1 MVKANGMSPSPFWQP
16 STPGERLLALC
27 YKSAFLALL
36 LWGYLNCTSSLDRA
50 GSVGVAVVFIVIEL
64 TWTTI
69 AHEDP
74 KTGSVSVKGWQGKFG
89 HSSFAQFWSNVVWG
103 SMLLFR
109 YREVI
114 GLFGLEEGWARSA
127 LFVFMFPFSVWWLEI
142 VEGYILIFLFGKNV
156 AWEYKGKAAYFH
168 GTITIEYFVP
178 WLGLGAAIEL
188 LWDSLIL
195 DLIKE
200 GRCSGQS

>member
-1 MVKANGMSPSPFWQP
+1 
-16 STPGERLLALC
+16 
-27 YKSAFLALL
+27 
-36 LWGYLNCTSSLDRA
+36 
-50 GSVGVAVVFIVIEL
+50 
-64 TWTTI
+64 
-69 AHEDP
+69 
-74 KTGSVSVKGWQGKFG
+74 
-89 HSSFAQFWSNVVWG
+89 
-103 SMLLFR
+103 MLLFR

-200 GRCSGQS
+200 VERSGVWVWVIAPASILTLIFAPAMNGGALFRAIVGPGGKKRKEEKKAGVGTPGKKTRSSSRVKKTAEKKEKASKRGRSRTARSRSKGK